1 MVAQGRSL
9 PLESLVVELCRTVR
23 FSVNP
28 EGDDPPGVN
37 RYAGSPPMR
46 GLGRHYELDV
56 ACVGEPDGE
65 SGYLL
70 NVKDFDAAVR
80 RAAVPIIARAC
91 RERPETDPG
100 ALLPSIVGAVRGALP
115 VPLARVRWRLS
126 PYHCLEMHADETSTV
141 LVRQRFELAASHRLH
156 VASWSD
162 ERNRACFGKCNSPH
176 GHGHNYIVEPCV
188 AMPVPD
194 GGRTILDLA
203 GLERVVVETI
213 VDRFDH
219 KHLNLDTAEFG
230 ERSGM
235 IPSVENIALVF
246 HGLLEGALREAS
258 PGARL
263 RSVTVWESDRTSATY
278 PG

>member
-1 MVAQGRSL
+1 M
-9 PLESLVVELCRTVR
+9 VELCRTVR

-28 EGDDPPGVN
+28 AGDDAPGPN

-56 ACVGEPDGE
+56 ACVGEPDAE

-100 ALLPSIVGAVRGALP
+100 ALLPGIVVALREALP
-115 VPLARVRWRLS
+115 VSLARVRWRLT
-126 PYHCLEMHADETSTV
+126 PYHGVEMHADDTRTV

-162 ERNRACFGKCNSPH
+162 ERNRECFGKCNSPH

-188 AMPVPD
+188 AMPPPQ
-194 GGRTILDLA
+194 GGIAVLDLA
-203 GLERVVVETI
+203 GLERLVVRTI

-219 KHLNLDTAEFG
+219 KHLNLDTPEFN
-230 ERSGM
+230 ERTGV
-235 IPSVENIALVF
+235 IPSVENIARVF
-246 HGLLEGALREAS
+246 HGLLEGALREAAPAAS
-258 PGARL
+258 L
-263 RSVTVWESDRTSATY
+263 RSVTVWESDRTSATF
-278 PG
+278 PA

>member
-1 MVAQGRSL
+1 M
-9 PLESLVVELCRTVR
+9 VELRRTVR

-28 EGDDPPGVN
+28 AGDDAPGVN

-56 ACVGEPDGE
+56 ACVGKPDAE

-100 ALLPSIVGAVRGALP
+100 ALLPGIVVALREALP
-115 VPLARVRWRLS
+115 VSIARVRWRLT
-126 PYHCLEMHADETSTV
+126 PYHCVEMHADDTRTV

-188 AMPVPD
+188 AMPAPE
-194 GGRTILDLA
+194 GGSAVLDLA
-203 GLERVVVETI
+203 GLERLVVETI

-219 KHLNLDTAEFG
+219 KHLNLDTEEFN
-230 ERSGM
+230 ERTGV
-235 IPSVENIALVF
+235 IPSVENIARVF
-246 HGLLEGALREAS
+246 HGLLERALREAVA
-258 PGARL
+258 GARL
-263 RSVTVWESDRTSATY
+263 RSVTVWESERTSATY
-278 PG
+278 PA

>member
-1 MVAQGRSL
+1 
-9 PLESLVVELCRTVR
+9 VVELCRTVR

-28 EGDDPPGVN
+28 GGGDAPGLN
-37 RYAGSPPMR
+37 RYAGSPSMR

-56 ACVGEPDGE
+56 ACVGEPDAE

-91 RERPETDPG
+91 REQPETDPG
-100 ALLPSIVGAVRGALP
+100 SLLPSIVAAVRGALP
-115 VPLARVRWRLS
+115 MPVSRVRWRLT
-126 PYHCLEMHADETSTV
+126 PYHCVEMHADDVHTV

-156 VASWSD
+156 VPGGSD
-162 ERNRACFGKCNSPH
+162 EQNRACFGKCNSPH

-188 AMPVPD
+188 AMPTRDGANAVPD
-194 GGRTILDLA
+194 LP
-203 GLERVVVETI
+203 GLERLVMAAI

-219 KHLNLDTAEFG
+219 KHLNLDTPEFN
-230 ERSGM
+230 ERTGV
-235 IPSVENIALVF
+235 IPSVENIARVF
-246 HGLLEGALREAS
+246 HGLLEAALREAE
-258 PGARL
+258 PTARL

-278 PG
+278 PA